1 MDYGNCVIVVPH
13 MLLNGT
19 LEKFMTVKEGYSE
32 WPDLERYSD
41 IPVFNTKAVVQQTG
55 IAAPTLR
62 AWERRYKLLAPE
74 RAEND
79 YRLYSERDVALIR
92 WLKERVDAG
101 MSISQAVALFRHISE
116 AYIRLREEQ
125 KAEVDHPPAF
135 HVALPEPP
143 SEEDVPLSAS
153 DKEQEQYIVTKEP
166 LASSIEHRP
175 PPYGEHIPDH
185 YHTLYNMH
193 TVRDRLLDAF
203 KVLDEAT
210 ASMLMASMLA
220 VYPVEQV
227 CTELIV
233 PALWQIGRLWEEG
246 KITVSVEHFAS
257 MFFRGLLTN
266 LLHATP
272 ASNNGPLVIVCCAPG
287 EPHEIAPLMVALFL
301 RRLRMRV
308 IFLGQSIE
316 TAGLLHTIQQLTP
329 VMVCISLTLPIYLSP
344 LIDLARQIQAL
355 PTPHPIFAFG
365 GQVFSH
371 YNHLINQIPGI
382 YLDGSLV
389 EAVAEV
395 ERLIGELTNPP

>member
-1 MDYGNCVIVVPH
+1 
-13 MLLNGT
+13 
-19 LEKFMTVKEGYSE
+19 MTVKEGYSE
-32 WPDLERYSD
+32 WPDLEKYAD

-79 YRLYSERDVALIR
+79 YRLYSERDIALIR

-116 AYIRLREEQ
+116 AYLRLHEEQ
-125 KAEVDHPPAF
+125 KAETEHPPAF

-143 SEEDVPLSAS
+143 LEDVPPPTS
-153 DKEQEQYIVTKEP
+153 DEEQEQHTVTKEP
-166 LASSIEHRP
+166 LASAIEHPSP
-175 PPYGEHIPDH
+175 PNGEQTSDH
-185 YHTLYNMH
+185 YHTLYNMQ

-203 KVLDEAT
+203 KTLDEAT
-210 ASMLMASMLA
+210 ASILMASMLA

-246 KITVSVEHFAS
+246 KITVSIEHFAS

-301 RRLRMRV
+301 RRIQMRV

-329 VMVCISLTLPIYLSP
+329 VMVCISLTLPVYLSP

-355 PTPHPIFAFG
+355 PTARPLFAFG

-371 YNHLINQIPGI
+371 YNHLIAQVPGV
-382 YLDGSLV
+382 YLNGSLE
-389 EAVAEV
+389 EAVAKIG
-395 ERLIGELTNPP
+395 RLIEEFTNPL